1 MNGSWRIRR
10 WRPIQQVHPIK
21 YSFHPMN
28 YSSHWQWRVAST
40 LSCQHSLLHSSVSGP
55 FWFKQLLKHGKAVG
69 CFPFLAIS
77 PKRWCL
83 HNLCKCLCSP
93 PSWSGVSVP
102 DCTQM
107 FIITGSNKELCF
119 MGCFWLQSQAHLV
132 QPRLFLAGVDIQYN
146 S

>member
-10 WRPIQQVHPIK
+10 WRRIQQVHSIK

-102 DCTQM
+102 DCTQ
-107 FIITGSNKELCF
+107 NVHHYR
-119 MGCFWLQSQAHLV
+119 LQQGALLHG
-132 QPRLFLAGVDIQYN
+132 LFLAAASSSSCPAKTLSSWSWYPIQ
-146 S
+146 